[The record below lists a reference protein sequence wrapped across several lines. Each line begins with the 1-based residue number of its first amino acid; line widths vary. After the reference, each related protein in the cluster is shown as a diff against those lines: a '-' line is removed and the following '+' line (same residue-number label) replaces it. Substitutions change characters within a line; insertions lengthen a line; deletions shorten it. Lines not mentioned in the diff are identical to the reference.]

1 MPFKP
6 FAIVADGHV
15 RPLGLDSLL
24 AQAQLA
30 PRGHR
35 HRLREPIA
43 EHGTAAL
50 DAVRPWLADRKLCSF
65 AISVVVSVGNR
76 GHRSEAM
83 AVLSDARG
91 LSVLRSRSA
100 ERGAARGD
108 DAIVLDELTVNCS
121 GTWHVGAER

>member
-6 FAIVADGHV
+6 FAILADGHV

-83 AVLSDARG
+83 AVLSDARADSPYFARAQ
-91 LSVLRSRSA
+91 LNAALRA
-100 ERGAARGD
+100 
-108 DAIVLDELTVNCS
+108 LDHN
-121 GTWHVGAER
+121 AP